1 MSNFVVFRH
10 TLTSEW
16 GVFDSSGLL
25 IVPVFRYLALLKR
38 KGYSPNTIKGYA
50 EDLRDLYMFMH
61 SRGLIFS
68 EMENKHIQDFQTWE
82 FQPKNERASP
92 QLYLGKTSAISNST
106 WNRKV
111 AAINSFMSWHEMNSI
126 PLKLKSICGARN
138 TSNRY
143 GYQKKIS
150 TWSVKEWKKHPEYIS
165 LTQRVQIR
173 NSLNSRDQLIFD
185 LFYFSGLRIS
195 ELFSLT
201 IDSIPAVESSPIIP
215 IQLEDNR
222 TRDRLKGRTKTG
234 SRVFYIPFGLY
245 VSLRHYIK
253 PLQKQGSIGRGR
265 GIKHRILFTTI
276 RNGGSS
282 KKGGSLSQ
290 DTFRSNL
297 KAACIRANVYTIRNE
312 ENTHFVPHDLRH
324 TFATDLLRLTNDLT
338 LVKDVLGHQSI
349 ITTQRYT
356 HTSDEEIA
364 SSLSDVF
371 SDLYSTMLKEY

>member
-1 MSNFVVFRH
+1 MSDFVVYRH
-10 TLTSEW
+10 TVTNEW
-16 GVFDSSGLL
+16 GVFDSSGSL
-25 IVPVFRYLALLKR
+25 IVPIFRYLALLKR

-50 EDLRDLYMFMH
+50 EDLRDLHIFMH
-61 SRGLIFS
+61 ERGLIFP

-82 FQPKNERASP
+82 FQPRDERGSP
-92 QLYLGKTSAISNST
+92 QLYLGKTSSIGDAT
-106 WNRKV
+106 WNRRV
-111 AAINSFMSWHEMNSI
+111 AAINSFISWHEMNDI
-126 PLKLKSICGARN
+126 PLKLKSIHSAKN
-138 TSNRY
+138 TRNRY
-143 GYQKKIS
+143 GYQRKTS
-150 TWSVKEWKKHPEYIS
+150 TWNVKEWKKHPEYIS
-165 LTQRVQIR
+165 LTQRAQIR

-201 IDSIPAVESSPIIP
+201 IDSIPAVENSPIVP
-215 IQLEDNR
+215 IRLEDNR

-234 SRVFYIPFGLY
+234 ARVFYVPYGLY

-253 PLQKQGSIGRGR
+253 PLQKKGEIGRGR
-265 GIKHRILFTTI
+265 GIKHRFIFTTI

-282 KKGGSLSQ
+282 KKGSALSQ

-297 KAACIRANVYTIRNE
+297 KGACIRANVYTIRNE

-324 TFATDLLRLTNDLT
+324 TFATDLLRLTNDVI

-364 SSLSDVF
+364 SSLGDVF